1 MKKDLD
7 VCSILLT
14 RRELQIM
21 NVIWQEGEATVRQVC
36 DAISKQKTTAY
47 TTILTFMTIL
57 EQKGALAHTKSGRA
71 YIYRPI
77 LSRDQATRNH
87 VHDVITRFFDGN
99 PEKLI
104 ADVMENNVK
113 ELESFGSSKDLME
126 SWQANEVA

>member
-7 VCSILLT
+7 VRFILLT

-36 DAISKQKTTAY
+36 DAISKQKATAY

-77 LSRDQATRNH
+77 LSREQATQNH
-87 VHDVITRFFDGN
+87 VRDVITRFFDGN

-104 ADVMENNVK
+104 ADVMENDAGAM
-113 ELESFGSSKDLME
+113 ESCRDSKDLIE

>member
-36 DAISKQKTTAY
+36 DAISKQKAAAY

-77 LSRDQATRNH
+77 LTREQATQNH
-87 VHDVITRFFDGN
+87 VRDVIARFFDGN

-113 ELESFGSSKDLME
+113 ELEPFGSPKELLE